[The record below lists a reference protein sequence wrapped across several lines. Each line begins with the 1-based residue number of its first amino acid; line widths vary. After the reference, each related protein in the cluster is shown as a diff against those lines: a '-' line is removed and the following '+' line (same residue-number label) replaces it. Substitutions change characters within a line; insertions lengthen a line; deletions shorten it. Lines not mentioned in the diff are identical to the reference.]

1 MNSQGKIS
9 WVRLRPELRRGDKH
23 GWKGYCLWEPV
34 TTLCKEASCD
44 YQSQEEKKG
53 TFKKIRRK
61 KFRHKDASLWHST
74 ATVKYYM
81 VSTSADPS

>member
-1 MNSQGKIS
+1 MDGRVTASGSQSPRSARGPRVTIKA
-9 WVRLRPELRRGDKH
+9 RRK
-23 GWKGYCLWEPV
+23 K
-34 TTLCKEASCD
+34 
-44 YQSQEEKKG
+44 KKG

-61 KFRHKDASLWHST
+61 KFRHKDASLWQST